1 MVAQLAMNATMTA
14 LGSLDQDGQ
23 IIVSRPDL
31 LQLIRPLL
39 VFAMATAAN
48 HVVEFDHHSRQSL
61 QRSILAFLAFLL

>member
-31 LQLIRPLL
+31 LQLIRPFLTFDM
-39 VFAMATAAN
+39 VTAAD
-48 HVVEFDHHSRQSL
+48 HVVKPDHHSRQSL
-61 QRSILAFLAFLL
+61 QRSILAFLAFLR